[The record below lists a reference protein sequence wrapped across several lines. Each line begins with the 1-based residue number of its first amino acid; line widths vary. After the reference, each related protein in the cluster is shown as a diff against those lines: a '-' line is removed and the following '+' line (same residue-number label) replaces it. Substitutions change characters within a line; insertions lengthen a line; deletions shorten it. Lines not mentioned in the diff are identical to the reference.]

1 MLNHTRLMI
10 LMQIRDS
17 YRLIP
22 GLLLTVVLA
31 ALSFWLSRILGE
43 DLLGFAATPISAGML
58 AILLGMLLGNVVPAA
73 AWLVPGYGF
82 AVKKVLRLGI
92 IFLGIRLSVT
102 EVLRLGLIGVPIVVV
117 CIAGALVA
125 TIILGKWLGLPDR
138 LGILIAVGTSICGI
152 SAIVATGPVIEAEEE
167 EITYAVAV
175 ITVFGILA
183 TLIYPYLAHALFS
196 GNPGKVGL
204 FLGTSIHDTSQVAGA
219 GLVYAQSFS
228 EPAALDAATVTKLL
242 RNLFITVVIPLMA
255 FRHSRNQ
262 RGIQDD
268 GSKKIKLVRL
278 LPLFV
283 VGFLLLAALR
293 SIGDLSLHANGR
305 AFGFISEPAWRGLY
319 NSVKSWASRLLVVAL
334 AGVGLSTR
342 FRSLKGLGI
351 KPFLVGLSAALSV
364 GIISFLLIS
373 LFGFLIEI

>member
-1 MLNHTRLMI
+1 MLSK
-10 LMQIRDS
+10 QVRDI

-22 GLLLTVVLA
+22 GLAVAVGLA
-31 ALSFWLSRILGE
+31 AFSFWLSRVLGE

-58 AILLGMLLGNVVPAA
+58 AIILGMLVGNVVPTA
-73 AWLVPGYGF
+73 AWLAPGYGF

-92 IFLGIRLSVT
+92 ILLGIRLSVT
-102 EVLRLGLIGVPIVVV
+102 EVLRLGWIGVPIVVG
-117 CIAGALVA
+117 CIAGGLVV
-125 TIILGKWLGLPDR
+125 TILLGKWFGLPDR

-152 SAIVATGPVIEAEEE
+152 SAIVATGPVIEAEEK

-183 TLIYPYLAHALFS
+183 TLIYPYLAHVLFS
-196 GNPGKVGL
+196 GNPGQVGL

-242 RNLFITVVIPLMA
+242 RNLFIVVVIPLMA
-255 FRHSRNQ
+255 FRHSRHL
-262 RGIQDD
+262 RGIQV
-268 GSKKIKLVRL
+268 GVSKKIKLTRL

-283 VGFLLLAALR
+283 VGFLLLAVLR

-305 AFGFISEPAWRGLY
+305 AFGFLSEPAWRGLY
-319 NSVKSWASRLLVVAL
+319 LSMKSWASRLLVVAL
-334 AGVGLSTR
+334 AGVGLNTR

-351 KPFLVGLSAALSV
+351 KPFLVGLTAALSV

-373 LFGFLIEI
+373 LFDLLIEI